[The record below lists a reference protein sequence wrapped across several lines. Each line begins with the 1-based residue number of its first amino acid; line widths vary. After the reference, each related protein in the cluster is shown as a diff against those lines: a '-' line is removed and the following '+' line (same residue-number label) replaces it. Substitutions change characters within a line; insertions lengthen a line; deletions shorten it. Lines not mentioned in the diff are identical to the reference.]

1 MIKQILQIAQS
12 CTAVQILAKAN
23 ADGCLSLTFVPQV
36 KEGANPKL
44 ARVFTLMG
52 TPEELEANIA
62 SHLEEIQ
69 AKRETLAET
78 VEAVKAVLEQDA
90 KDAATAA
97 AAKKTG
103 KSKPAVGSQVAKAN
117 AAVQGTPSATDAD
130 EDEDGP
136 DGEGDGD
143 GDDASPSP
151 TAGASAPASTSA
163 APTAELNLF
172 G

>member
-12 CTAVQILAKAN
+12 CTAVQILAKAT

-36 KEGANPKL
+36 KEGADPRL

-90 KDAATAA
+90 KDAATAT
-97 AAKKTG
+97 AAKKAG
-103 KSKPAVGSQVAKAN
+103 KTKPAVGSQVANAKA
-117 AAVQGTPSATDAD
+117 AGQGTASGDDPD
-130 EDEDGP
+130 EE
-136 DGEGDGD
+136 DGD
-143 GDDASPSP
+143 GDDTTPPP

-163 APTAELNLF
+163 APSAELNLF
-172 G
+172 E

>member
-12 CTAVQILAKAN
+12 CTAVQILAKAT

-36 KEGANPKL
+36 KEGADLRL

-97 AAKKTG
+97 AAKKAG
-103 KSKPAVGSQVAKAN
+103 KTKPAVGSQVANAKA
-117 AAVQGTPSATDAD
+117 AGHGTASGDDPD
-130 EDEDGP
+130 EED
-136 DGEGDGD
+136 GDGD
-143 GDDASPSP
+143 GDDTTPPP

-163 APTAELNLF
+163 APSAELNLF
-172 G
+172 E

>member
-12 CTAVQILAKAN
+12 CTAVQILAKAT

-36 KEGANPKL
+36 KEGADPRL

-97 AAKKTG
+97 AAKKAG
-103 KSKPAVGSQVAKAN
+103 KTKPAVGSQVANAKA
-117 AAVQGTPSATDAD
+117 AGQGTASGDDPD
-130 EDEDGP
+130 EE
-136 DGEGDGD
+136 DGD
-143 GDDASPSP
+143 GDDTTPPP

-163 APTAELNLF
+163 APSAELNLF
-172 G
+172 E

>member
-12 CTAVQILAKAN
+12 CTAVQILAKAT

-36 KEGANPKL
+36 KEGADPRL

-97 AAKKTG
+97 AVKKAG
-103 KSKPAVGSQVAKAN
+103 KTKPAVGSQVANAKA
-117 AAVQGTPSATDAD
+117 ADQGTASGDDPD
-130 EDEDGP
+130 EE
-136 DGEGDGD
+136 DGD
-143 GDDASPSP
+143 GDDTTPPP

-163 APTAELNLF
+163 APSAELNLF
-172 G
+172 A

>member
-36 KEGANPKL
+36 KEGADPKL

-90 KDAATAA
+90 KDAADAA
-97 AAKKTG
+97 AAKKAG
-103 KSKPAVGSQVAKAN
+103 KKPVVGSQVAKAN
-117 AAVQGTPSATDAD
+117 AVVQGTPSATDAD
-130 EDEDGP
+130 EEDDGP
-136 DGEGDGD
+136 DG
-143 GDDASPSP
+143 DDTSPSP
-151 TAGASAPASTSA
+151 AAGASTPASTSA
-163 APTAELNLF
+163 APSAELNLF

>member
-12 CTAVQILAKAN
+12 CTAVQILAKAT

-36 KEGANPKL
+36 KEGSDPKL

-69 AKRETLAET
+69 EKRVTLAET

-90 KDAATAA
+90 KDAANAA

-103 KSKPAVGSQVAKAN
+103 KTKPAVGSQVAKAN

-130 EDEDGP
+130 EDEGGP
-136 DGEGDGD
+136 DGD